1 MGDWFVWLV
10 RLMFIAIFPLGVG
23 MLFRVWAIGVRKD
36 LRYVADWRGRA
47 LKNGSRWANAVLG
60 INAAGGVSLLAVA
73 ALVLLTGLRLAVW
86 SGAVAIILWSYY
98 FALRIIRQ
106 RDGQSQAY
114 RNNRNGREL

>member
-23 MLFRVWAIGVRKD
+23 MLFRAWAIGVRKD

-106 RDGQSQAY
+106 RDGQSQA
-114 RNNRNGREL
+114 